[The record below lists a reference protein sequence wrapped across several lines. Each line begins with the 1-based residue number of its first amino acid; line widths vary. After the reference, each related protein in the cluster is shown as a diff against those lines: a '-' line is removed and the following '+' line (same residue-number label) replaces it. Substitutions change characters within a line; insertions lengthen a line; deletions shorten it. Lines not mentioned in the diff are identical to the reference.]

1 MKKDLFVGKLGRR
14 RLLALALPIAF
25 VGLLLFH
32 FWFTNFSEKKQLYV
46 DLTSEG
52 LYTLTEKMVK
62 ECEYFKDLEREIKI
76 TFCADPDVIRSNSRA
91 RTVYYMC
98 LALENIY
105 PKLSVETVNLK
116 TNPTAVNAYKTTSLS
131 EITANDV
138 IVSYGDAFRIAPM
151 DAFWTTNSED
161 AVFSYDGEYKMA
173 TLFHSLTS
181 KNHPVAYF
189 VTNHGELYYDAGNK
203 EHPGN
208 AETLSLYRLL
218 TARGLVVKS
227 LNLAEVDE
235 VPDDCALLI
244 INNPREDY
252 GYDPE
257 KGDSYA
263 YKSETEKLDRYLV
276 REQGSIMVA
285 TDYRLVAQGKLD
297 NLKEFLYEWGFEL
310 GDKVV
315 SDAGS
320 YLANAQDPNDYTN
333 VVGQYV
339 TEENTYAYAIYGA
352 YADLTSSPRMIFS
365 NAGEI
370 RCAYDLGTGT
380 PEPGSDNVSRY
391 YAPFFSTTDQGKL
404 LDENGNVA
412 SQTGVRD
419 ICAIA
424 LRYGVD
430 PTTLAHSY
438 SYIFC
443 VNSAEFFSEK
453 AIGNASFANY
463 DITSALVENIAR
475 EDVYASMD
483 LGGSSLNSSSYGGK
497 PLQSADIATKTTTIY
512 ESDGKTVVK
521 TNQPITAGAQVVIIL
536 IASLVP
542 LAVTAFGVMI
552 HLRRRFR

>member
-1 MKKDLFVGKLGRR
+1 MKKDLFAGKLGRR
-14 RLLALALPIAF
+14 RLLAMLLPIAF

-52 LYTLTEKMVK
+52 LYTLTGKMVK
-62 ECEYFKDLEREIKI
+62 ECEYFKDLEQELTV
-76 TFCADPDVIRSNSRA
+76 TFCADPDVLRSNSRA

-98 LALENIY
+98 LALESIY
-105 PKLSVETVNLK
+105 SNLSVKTVNLK

-138 IVSYGDAFRIAPM
+138 IVSYGDSFRIAPM
-151 DAFWTTNSED
+151 DAFWTTNGED
-161 AVFSYDGEYKMA
+161 QVFSYDGEYKMA

-181 KNHPVAYF
+181 KDHPVAYF
-189 VTNHGELYYDAGNK
+189 VTNHGEIYYDTENK
-203 EHPGN
+203 DHPGN
-208 AETLSLYRLL
+208 SETLSLYRLL
-218 TARGLVVKS
+218 TERGLVVKT

-244 INNPREDY
+244 INNPQGDY

-263 YKSETEKLDRYLV
+263 YQSETEKLDRYLV

-285 TDYRLVAQGKLD
+285 TDYRLVADGKLD

-310 GDKVV
+310 GDKVL

-320 YLANAQDPNDYTN
+320 YLANEQNPNDYTN

-339 TEENTYAYAIYGA
+339 TVEDTYAYAIYGA
-352 YADLTSSPRMIFS
+352 YADLTSAPRMIFS

-370 RCAYDLGTGT
+370 RCAYDLGTGM

-391 YAPFFSTTDQGKL
+391 YASFFSTTSQGKL
-404 LDENGNVA
+404 LDKEGNVA
-412 SQTGVRD
+412 SNEGVRD

-430 PTTLAHSY
+430 TTTLAHSY
-438 SYIFC
+438 SYVFC
-443 VNSAEFFSEK
+443 ANSGDFFSEK
-453 AIGNASFANY
+453 IIGNTSFANF

-483 LGGSSLNSSSYGGK
+483 LGGSSLNSASYGGK
-497 PLQSADIATKTTTIY
+497 PLQSEDIATKTTSIY

-521 TNQPITAGAQVVIIL
+521 TNQPITTGAQVTIVL
-536 IASLVP
+536 IAALVP
-542 LAVTAFGVMI
+542 LAVVIIGAMV

>member
-1 MKKDLFVGKLGRR
+1 MKKDLFVGRLGKH
-14 RLLALALPIAF
+14 RLLSMLLPLAFI
-25 VGLLLFH
+25 GLLLFH

-52 LYTLTEKMVK
+52 LYTLTERMVK
-62 ECEYFKDLEREIKI
+62 ECEYFKDLEREITV
-76 TFCADPDVIRSNSRA
+76 TFCADPDSLRASARS

-98 LALENIY
+98 LALQNIY
-105 PKLSVETVNLK
+105 PKLSVKTVNLR

-131 EITANDV
+131 EITASDV
-138 IVSYGDAFRIAPM
+138 IVSYGESFRIAPM

-161 AVFSYDGEYKMA
+161 EVFSYNGEYKMA

-189 VTNHGELYYDAGNK
+189 VTNHGELYYDANNK
-203 EHPGN
+203 DHPGN
-208 AETLSLYRLL
+208 AETESLYRLL
-218 TARGLVVKS
+218 IERGLVVKALDLS
-227 LNLAEVDE
+227 SVDE

-244 INNPREDY
+244 INNPRSDY
-252 GYDPE
+252 AYDPAQ
-257 KGDSYA
+257 GDSYA
-263 YKSETEKLDRYLV
+263 YQSETEKLDRYLV

-285 TDYRLVAQGKLD
+285 TDYRLVGEGKLE
-297 NLKEFLYEWGFEL
+297 NLKEFLFEWGFEL
-310 GDKVV
+310 GDKVI

-320 YLANAQDPNDYTN
+320 YLANAQNPSDYTN
-333 VVGQYV
+333 IVGQYV

-391 YAPFFSTTDQGKL
+391 YAPFFSTTDQSKL
-404 LDENGNVA
+404 LDGAGNVA
-412 SQTGVRD
+412 SASGVRD

-430 PTTLAHSY
+430 TITLAHTY
-438 SYIFC
+438 SYVFC
-443 VNSAEFFSEK
+443 ANSADFFSEK

-483 LGGSSLNSSSYGGK
+483 LGGSSLNSASYGGK
-497 PLQSADIATKTTTIY
+497 PLQSADVATSTTKIY
-512 ESDGKTVVK
+512 ASDGKTVVK
-521 TNQPITAGAQVVIIL
+521 TNQPITSGAKVAIIL
-536 IASLVP
+536 IAILVP
-542 LAVTAFGVMI
+542 AAVAITGTMI